1 MNGKNE
7 ELIKNYE
14 KENENKGNENIESQK
29 VKNKNKKDE
38 INRKIVKKT
47 INENS
52 KDYDLMKN
60 TVKININGKEIYLVG
75 TAHVLK
81 ESVDEVQ
88 YVIENVKP
96 DKVCVEL
103 CESRYKSLKDKEKWK
118 KLDIVKVI
126 KEGKGFLLFANMVL
140 SSFQKRI
147 GVDMK
152 SAPGEEMMKAIS
164 VAEKNNID
172 IVLADRD
179 INVTLKRAWSLSSFK
194 DKLRILEILM
204 ESIFTKEKVDKED
217 IEELM
222 EGKDIFNEIMEIF
235 AEKLPM
241 VKKSFI
247 DERNLYLANKIL
259 NADGQK
265 IVAVIG
271 KGHLQGIKQLIE
283 NGFNYDS
290 SIEFVPP
297 KKKYSKY
304 LAWVITAI
312 VLLIFG
318 YGFYK
323 GGTKVAFSMFKAWV
337 LANGIFTSIFAL
349 LVLAHPLTILAAWA
363 VSPITSLNPTIGAG
377 FVLALIEAFFR
388 KPRVMD
394 FESLSEDILTFK
406 GFFKNRITKILLVF
420 ISTSIGSTIG
430 TFVGLPW
437 ITALLK

>member
-1 MNGKNE
+1 MENTISSNE
-7 ELIKNYE
+7 L
-14 KENENKGNENIESQK
+14 
-29 VKNKNKKDE
+29 
-38 INRKIVKKT
+38 
-47 INENS
+47 
-52 KDYDLMKN
+52 KN
-60 TVKININGKEIYLVG
+60 TVKIEKNGKEIYLVG

-81 ESVDEVQ
+81 ESVEEV
-88 YVIENVKP
+88 ENVINSVQP

-147 GVDMK
+147 GLDMQ
-152 SAPGEEMMKAIS
+152 SAPGEEMIKAIDI
-164 VAEKNNID
+164 AEKNNID

-194 DKLRILEILM
+194 DKLRILEVLL
-204 ESIFTKEKVDKED
+204 ESIFTNEKVDKKD
-217 IEELM
+217 IENLM
-222 EGKDIFNEIMEIF
+222 EGKDIFNEIMDIF
-235 AEKLPM
+235 AKKLPM

-259 NADGQK
+259 NANGSK

-271 KGHLQGIKQLIE
+271 KGHLEGIKKLIE
-283 NGFNYDS
+283 DGFDYDE
-290 SIEFVPP
+290 SIEYVPP
-297 KKKYSKY
+297 KKTYGKYI
-304 LAWVITAI
+304 AWIITAF
-312 VLLIFG
+312 VLLVFG

-323 GGTKVAFSMFKAWV
+323 GGAKVAFNMFKAWV

-349 LVLAHPLTILAAWA
+349 LVLAHPLTILAAWV

-377 FVLALIEAFFR
+377 FVLGIVEAFFR

-420 ISTSIGSTIG
+420 IATSIGSAIG
-430 TFVGLPW
+430 TFVGIPW